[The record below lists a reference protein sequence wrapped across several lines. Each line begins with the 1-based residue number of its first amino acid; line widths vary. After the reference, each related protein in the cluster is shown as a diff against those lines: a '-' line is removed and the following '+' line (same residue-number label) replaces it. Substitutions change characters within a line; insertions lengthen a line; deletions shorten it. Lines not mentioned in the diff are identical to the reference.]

1 MHPIQS
7 FKSSIAM
14 NKMLGLRLEF
24 ESWATRV
31 LSHKLPIKEAAIKRV
46 VGFLL
51 VILVPLSCQAA
62 LILAKCRSSGHA
74 AR

>member
-31 LSHKLPIKEAAIKRV
+31 LRHKLLIKEAAIKRAV
-46 VGFLL
+46 AFL
-51 VILVPLSCQAA
+51 VILIPLSCQAA

-74 AR
+74 GR